1 MRLNELRGNFTMF
14 FASCS
19 GTLFALSSSQI
30 LIAQSTR
37 VTRILLELDYTTH
50 ANLQPT
56 SPLRKIKI
64 ECSSHNIVYRR
75 SAGAHI
81 IRAKISSSDLSYE
94 DRGLHFVAV
103 HLGTVGP
110 QMVRLLALLQSSLR
124 QVYFR
129 RY

>member
-1 MRLNELRGNFTMF
+1 MF

-81 IRAKISSSDLSYE
+81 IRAKISNSDLTYE